1 MPTISSEGQIF
12 IPKSVRDVL
21 SIFPGDE
28 VDFQISGN
36 QVFLCKKKHRKK
48 SFRKYFGYLSN
59 LQGANSDKIIEE
71 LRGKPDDI
79 ST

>member
-28 VDFQISGN
+28 VDFRISGN
-36 QVFLCKKKHRKK
+36 QVFLCKKK
-48 SFRKYFGYLSN
+48 SLSQMRFMRQ
-59 LQGANSDKIIEE
+59 L
-71 LRGKPDDI
+71 L
-79 ST
+79 

>member
-1 MPTISSEGQIF
+1 MPTISSEGQIL
-12 IPKSVRDVL
+12 IPRSVRDVL
-21 SIFPGDE
+21 SISPGDE

-59 LQGANSDKIIEE
+59 LQGANSDKIIEK

-79 ST
+79 IS

>member
-1 MPTISSEGQIF
+1 MPTISSEGQIV
-12 IPKSVRDVL
+12 IPKSIRDVL
-21 SIFPGDE
+21 SISPGDE

-36 QVFLCKKKHRKK
+36 KVFLCKKKPIKK

-59 LQGANSDKIIEE
+59 LQGANTDKIVEN

-79 ST
+79 GS

>member
-1 MPTISSEGQIF
+1 MPIISSEGQIL

-21 SIFPGDE
+21 SISFGDE

-36 QVFLCKKKHRKK
+36 QVFLCKKKHKKK

-71 LRGKPDDI
+71 LRGKA
-79 ST
+79 

>member
-1 MPTISSEGQIF
+1 MPTISSEGQIV

-21 SIFPGDE
+21 SISPGDE
-28 VDFQISGN
+28 VDFKISGN

-59 LQGANSDKIIEE
+59 LQGASSDKIVDE
-71 LRGKPDDI
+71 LRGKYSDI
-79 ST
+79 SG

>member
-48 SFRKYFGYLSN
+48 SFRK
-59 LQGANSDKIIEE
+59 
-71 LRGKPDDI
+71 
-79 ST
+79 